1 MRSKNTAWVI
11 AIIVPALLSVA
22 AIGSAHLPTEMHFN
36 LLPKLADRNG
46 PFQ

>member
-11 AIIVPALLSVA
+11 ATIVTAMLSVA
-22 AIGSAHLPTEMHFN
+22 ATGSAHLPTEMN
-36 LLPKLADRNG
+36 LLSKVADRNV

>member
-11 AIIVPALLSVA
+11 AIIVAALLNVA
-22 AIGSAHLPTEMHFN
+22 AIGSAHSPAEMN
-36 LLPKLADRNG
+36 LLPKVADRNG